1 MYKQT
6 TKPVQKISMLF
17 YYNSISVEENDSV
30 YLEKSKHLI
39 VVSQGDSLSKRRQI
53 NVESAHI
60 SSPPVLVL
68 RPVWSSPLHWRS
80 LSG

>member
-1 MYKQT
+1 
-6 TKPVQKISMLF
+6 MLF

-30 YLEKSKHLI
+30 YLEESKHLI
-39 VVSQGDSLSKRRQI
+39 VVSQGDSLSKWRQI

-60 SSPPVLVL
+60 SSPPALVL

-80 LSG
+80 LSD